1 MENDVA
7 MKTQLANAAQAAGN
21 TDEAEKM
28 REWCR
33 GMQETLHKSK
43 AMIQQSWIRIKASQ
57 KQSSQGNTQGQAG
70 PSGSGDTSTIPAPAP
85 APAPAPEPVPVPT
98 ATPVQAPA
106 PAVVIPQQS
115 PSISNMTP
123 SSSSKNAV
131 QAALPPPNP
140 PPAGPSS
147 LSQMP
152 MIPPN
157 APPEMAQQMQKLVDQ
172 RNASAMAGPRTFKC
186 TLMWKGSTS
195 GTHSRVEM
203 HASVVMAFPDNASPV
218 LVRPSSIQTQYL

>member
-7 MKTQLANAAQAAGN
+7 MKTQQANAAQAAGN
-21 TDEAEKM
+21 TEEAEKM

-57 KQSSQGNTQGQAG
+57 KQSSQGSTQGQAG
-70 PSGSGDTSTIPAPAP
+70 PSGSGDTSTIPAPV
-85 APAPAPEPVPVPT
+85 PAPAPETVPT
-98 ATPVQAPA
+98 AAPVQAPA
-106 PAVVIPQQS
+106 PASAIPQQS
-115 PSISNMTP
+115 PSISNMAP
-123 SSSSKNAV
+123 SSSSKNAA
-131 QAALPPPNP
+131 QAALPPPSNP

-172 RNASAMAGPRTFKC
+172 RNASAMAGPRTYKC

-218 LVRPSSIQTQYL
+218 LVRLSSIETQYL